1 MTATEFSNQFD
12 LLFNNISSNQA
23 PGLNEYE
30 KSALL
35 TKAQNEIVLN
45 YFNAK
50 SKGNSVQEGF
60 DDTAIRQMDFST
72 LLRTETMSPTMEN
85 IDLMSLTDPR
95 ALVYISP
102 TTKEGNN
109 KIFIIV
115 NEQIVIGGALIP
127 GYKETY
133 TFKAINNGEWVLN
146 ENTVLPLP
154 KYTVSSK
161 DELYKLTEQYDVK
174 DGDIALVEVKDSIGE
189 VKGIRQVI
197 PIAYK
202 EYMRLMSKPFKEPLK
217 NQAWRLLTNNSNGT
231 FRADIVLT
239 TADRKKYKDN
249 FFMYKVRYVKKPI
262 PIILTDFTEALGED
276 LSIDGYT
283 GGEDIYKERCCE
295 LPESS
300 HERILQRAV
309 ELAKIAW
316 AGNAN
321 DVQLEVEAG
330 NRSE

>member
-1 MTATEFSNQFD
+1 MSNQFD
-12 LLFNNISSNQA
+12 VLYNNITSNQA

-30 KSALL
+30 KSVFL
-35 TKAQNEIVLN
+35 TKAQNETVLN

-95 ALVYISP
+95 ALVYLSP
-102 TTKEGNN
+102 ITKEGNN

-133 TFKAINNGEWVLN
+133 IFNSINNGEWVLDKRI
-146 ENTVLPLP
+146 VLPSP

-161 DELYKLTEQYDVK
+161 EALYRLTEQHDVK
-174 DGDIALVEVKDSIGE
+174 NGDTALVEVKDSIGE

-197 PIAYK
+197 PITYK

-217 NQAWRLLTNNSNGT
+217 NQAWRLLTNNDDGA

-262 PIILTDFTEALGED
+262 PIILTDLTGALGAD

-316 AGNAN
+316 GGDINQT
-321 DVQLEVEAG
+321 QLEVISG
-330 NRSE
+330 QRSE